1 MRPRVLVASS
11 RLLVSG
17 VVLEKLLFARLRYL
31 FLSAVVV
38 CLLFIVLSFL
48 GRSGIASAS
57 ALWQFNLGNEN
68 NLAAWWSGA
77 LLAVIALCASDG
89 AYSETNKRNG
99 TAKAWLVI
107 SGVFLFLSADEVGS
121 LHERLSLLGKAVGV
135 GSWGLLLL
143 LGTVLA
149 ALMGWSLLRLWLAG
163 GSQRRK
169 VWPISF
175 ALALFGLVVLQEFV
189 EHAVAWNGEFV
200 NSLRLILEEGTELI
214 ALLILFRVVL
224 CNTGDVL
231 SEEAPN
237 RRALFGILSGNFGNL
252 LVVLLLLAPVVT
264 VISTMVSD
272 GMGEIALWFASMLFL
287 GAGAI
292 PLRHILEE
300 RGSSVEWV
308 LAALCLLA
316 SAFCVAIN
324 GSNAISF
331 GGFETSKKAIV
342 LLIFCISISV
352 NWLFNAKLGTKM
364 IATSVLLNLVLITPL
379 LPPTSVIV
387 YLLPI
392 VLGFVVFY
400 GQVALG
406 SEQGAY
412 AENGQPSRAGATL

>member
-1 MRPRVLVASS
+1 MK
-11 RLLVSG
+11 
-17 VVLEKLLFARLRYL
+17 KLLFVRLRYL
-31 FLSAVVV
+31 FLAAVFV

-48 GRSGIASAS
+48 GRSGIVSAS

-89 AYSETNKRNG
+89 AYSETNRRNG

-121 LHERLSLLGKAVGV
+121 LHERLSELGKAMGI
-135 GSWGLLLL
+135 GGWGLLLP
-143 LGTVLA
+143 LGAVLA
-149 ALMGWSLLRLWLAG
+149 VLMGWSLFRLWLAG

-175 ALALFGLVVLQEFV
+175 ALALFALVVLQEFV

-200 NSLRLILEEGTELI
+200 NSLRLILEEGTELV

-224 CNTGDVL
+224 SNTHDVL
-231 SEEAPN
+231 SDETPD
-237 RRALFGILSGNFGNL
+237 RRVVFGMLSSNVGNL
-252 LVVLLLLAPVVT
+252 LVALLLLAPVVMI
-264 VISTMVSD
+264 ISTMISD
-272 GMGEIALWFASMLFL
+272 GRGEIALWFASMLFL

-300 RGSSVEWV
+300 SGSNVEWV

-316 SAFCVAIN
+316 SAFCVAVDGTNVIN
-324 GSNAISF
+324 F
-331 GGFETSKKAIV
+331 GGFETGKKAIV

-352 NWLFNAKLGTKM
+352 NWLFNTKLEKKM
-364 IATSVLLNLVLITPL
+364 IAVSVLLNLVLIVPF
-379 LPPTSVIV
+379 LPPTSVII

-392 VLGFVVFY
+392 ALGFIVFY

-406 SEQGAY
+406 SEQDAY
-412 AENGQPSRAGATL
+412 AENRHRSQAGAKPIDSV